1 MRTILY
7 LSVLLFLLAGTLFA
21 QGNPEDYEKNWH
33 QWRGPSANG
42 IAPDGNPPIKWN
54 EGMNIKWKAEIP
66 GIGHATPIVWGDQII
81 LLSAIQTDQE
91 IKPEEPEEGEEQNS
105 WMSANKTNFVH
116 EFVVLSVNRRD
127 GTIKWR
133 TTVREELPHSQTHEF
148 GSWASNSP
156 VTDGVNIYAYFGSQ
170 GLYCLNMDG
179 KIIWKRDFGHL
190 QKVMSFGEGSSP
202 VLSGDRLILVR
213 DHEGPSFLH
222 VLDKKTGED
231 ILEIKRDEIT
241 SWPTPYI
248 MDVEGRTQII
258 TSATNKVRSYDLLTG
273 EVVWEC
279 SGMTRN
285 VIPSPVMANGI
296 LYLISGFRGSALLAV
311 DISRAKGDITN
322 SEAIVWKYN
331 INTPY
336 TPSPVLM
343 DNKLYFLKV
352 NNGYLTCLD
361 ATDGSEYYGNQKLE
375 GIQNIFTSPVGV
387 KDRIY
392 IAGTNGITCVVKS
405 GSKFEVLSQNTLD
418 DKFYA
423 SPVIIGDNLYLR
435 GTKYLYCV
443 SED

>member
-1 MRTILY
+1 MRTILH
-7 LSVLLFLLAGTLFA
+7 LSALLFLLAGTLFA

-81 LLSAIQTDQE
+81 LLSAVQTDQE

-127 GTIKWR
+127 GTINWR
-133 TTVREELPHSQTHEF
+133 TMVREELPHSQTHEF

-179 KIIWKRDFGHL
+179 KIIWERDFGHL

>member
-1 MRTILY
+1 M
-7 LSVLLFLLAGTLFA
+7 FLLAGTLFA
-21 QGNPEDYEKNWH
+21 QGNPEDYDKNWH

-42 IAPDGNPPIKWN
+42 IAPDGNPPIEWN
-54 EGMNIKWKAEIP
+54 EEMNIKWKAEIP

-81 LLSAIQTDQE
+81 LLSAVQTDQE
-91 IKPEEPEEGEEQNS
+91 IKPEEPEEDEEQNS
-105 WMSANKTNFVH
+105 WMSPNKTNFVH
-116 EFVVLSVNRRD
+116 EFLVLSVSRRD
-127 GTIKWR
+127 GAINWK
-133 TTVREELPHSQTHEF
+133 TTVREELPHNHTHEF

-156 VTDGVNIYAYFGSQ
+156 VTDGANIYAYFGSQ
-170 GLYCLNMDG
+170 GLYCLDMDG
-179 KIIWKRDFGHL
+179 NIIWERDFGHL
-190 QKVMSFGEGSSP
+190 QKVRSFGEGSSP
-202 VLSGDRLILVR
+202 ALSGDRLILVR

-231 ILEIKRDEIT
+231 ILEIKRDEIS

-248 MDVEGRTQII
+248 MDVEGRTHVI
-258 TSATNKVRSYDLLTG
+258 TSATNKVRSYDLETG
-273 EVVWEC
+273 EVIWEC

-296 LYLISGFRGSALLAV
+296 VYLISGFRGSALLAV

-322 SEAIVWKYN
+322 SEAIVWKYD

-361 ATDGSEYYGNQKLE
+361 ATDGNEYYGNQKLE
-375 GIQNIFTSPVGV
+375 GIQNIFTSPIGV
-387 KDRIY
+387 QDRIY
-392 IAGTNGITCVVKS
+392 IAGTNGITCVLKS